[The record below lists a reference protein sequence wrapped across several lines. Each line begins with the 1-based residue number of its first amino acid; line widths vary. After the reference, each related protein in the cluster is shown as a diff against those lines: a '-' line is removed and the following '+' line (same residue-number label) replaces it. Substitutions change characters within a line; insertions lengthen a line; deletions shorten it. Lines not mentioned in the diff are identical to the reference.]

1 MKEAWSMDERTEV
14 EKYIISDRNG
24 NIVFS
29 GTLEE
34 CKSFLD
40 KVQTV

>member
-1 MKEAWSMDERTEV
+1 MKEAWSMVERAEV
-14 EKYIISDRNG
+14 EKYVILDRDG

-34 CKSFLD
+34 CKSFFD
-40 KVQTV
+40 KTQTT